1 MSLEGKSKEE
11 IEALAA
17 LSDDML
23 SDPKY
28 SGQYKRLLK
37 AKNPN
42 LSMPEIEL
50 EDRVVGAFK
59 ERDKEI
65 DELKKDKELSQA
77 ERTTNTLYEALRDA
91 GAVTTRASFNVLV
104 KYASEKGFMTTESGL
119 RMAAQHR
126 QNELEAAEPTPVTGG
141 APGFELNTDGELSKA
156 FMKDPR
162 GTALSQAA
170 KAMEE
175 LRKLRGKGQPAH

>member
-17 LSDDML
+17 LADDVL
-23 SDPKY
+23 GDPKY
-28 SGQYKRLLK
+28 APSFKRLLK
-37 AKNPN
+37 AKNPA

-50 EDRVVGAFK
+50 EDRVVGALK
-59 ERDKEI
+59 ERDTKIEAL
-65 DELKKDKELSQA
+65 EKDKALTEA
-77 ERTTNTLYEALRDA
+77 ERVTNTLYESLRDA

-126 QNELEAAEPTPVTGG
+126 ANELEAAEPTPATGG
-141 APGFELNTDGELSKA
+141 APGFELNADGELSKS

-175 LRKLRGKGQPAH
+175 LRKMRGKGQAAH